1 MKNVKVET
9 WRITPLAFTVSYV
22 FAVAAALLLTLSHA
36 SAASLKV
43 AQVRFDRIKIS
54 QATTGTVCATPNTVA
69 STEAK
74 VLVTFPTGYALGTA
88 GTFTVDGTTNL
99 AWPTVAGYTTTAWPG
114 IATATNV
121 TGQVV
126 TFPSGDL
133 TSASNLYCF
142 NWTSTSAVSVTG
154 TAAPSL
160 QGTVAT
166 QTAGAVAIDSST
178 FSTAA
183 ITDDQI
189 AVSATV
195 AQTFAFTLSGN
206 ADNLGALTTGAI
218 SSSPTPRTV
227 TVSTNAK
234 NGWNVW
240 ANDASP
246 TGLTSVAS
254 SYTIASTAGN
264 STLSAGTAGYNT
276 GVTAANGTGSAVTV
290 APTFVGGSAGKGGGL
305 SNALQTLATSP
316 GSNSGAVLT
325 LTNNAAVSATT
336 PPATDY
342 ADTIS
347 VVGAGLF

>member
-1 MKNVKVET
+1 MKNEKVET
-9 WRITPLAFTVSYV
+9 RRITPLALTICYI
-22 FAVAAALLLTLSHA
+22 FAMSAALLLTLNHA

-43 AQVRFDRIKIS
+43 AQVRFDRIKIG
-54 QATTGTVCATPNTVA
+54 QATTGTVCAAPSTVA
-69 STEAK
+69 STEGK
-74 VLVTFPTGYALGTA
+74 VAVTFPTGYTLGA
-88 GTFTVDGTTNL
+88 FGTFTVSTTNL

-114 IATATNV
+114 ILTATAV
-121 TGQVV
+121 AGQVV

-133 TSASNLYCF
+133 TSATNLYCF
-142 NWTSTSAVSVTG
+142 NWTSTSAVSITG

-160 QGTVAT
+160 QGTIAT
-166 QTAGAVAIDSST
+166 QTAAAAAIDSSL

-195 AQTFAFTLSGN
+195 AQSFSFTLSGN
-206 ADNLGALTTGAI
+206 SDNLGALTTG
-218 SSSPTPRTV
+218 SVSVSPTPRTV

-240 ANDASP
+240 ANDAAP

-264 STLSAGTAGYNT
+264 TTLTGGTEGYNM
-276 GVTAANGTGSAVTV
+276 GVTATNGTGSAVTV
-290 APTFVGGSAGKGGGL
+290 APTFVGGLTGKGGGL
-305 SNALQTLATSP
+305 SNALQTVATSP
-316 GSNSGAVLT
+316 GSNSGAVVT
-325 LTNNAAVSATT
+325 LTNNAAISATT
-336 PPATDY
+336 PPAADY

>member
-1 MKNVKVET
+1 MKNEKVET

-22 FAVAAALLLTLSHA
+22 LAITAALLLTLSHA

-54 QATTGTVCATPNTVA
+54 QATTGTVCAAPNTVA
-69 STEAK
+69 STEGK
-74 VLVTFPTGYALGTA
+74 VLVTFPTGYALGLV
-88 GTFTVDGTTNL
+88 GTFTVSTANL

-114 IATATNV
+114 ILTATAV
-121 TGQVV
+121 AGQTV

-142 NWTSTSAVSVTG
+142 NWTSTAAVSVTG
-154 TAAPSL
+154 SAAPSL
-160 QGTVAT
+160 QGTIAT
-166 QTAGAVAIDSST
+166 QTGASGAIDSST

-206 ADNLGALTTGAI
+206 ADNLGALTTGAV
-218 SSSPTPRTV
+218 SVSPTPRTV

-264 STLSAGTAGYNT
+264 STLSAGTEGYNT
-276 GVTAANGTGSAVTV
+276 GVTATNGTGSAVTV
-290 APTFVGGSAGKGGGL
+290 ASTFVGGSPGKGGGL

-316 GSNSGAVLT
+316 GSNSGAVVT
-325 LTNNAAVSATT
+325 LTNNAAISATT